1 MTDTVRV
8 RRAQATGVVK
18 LSDEQIGDATDDD
31 TCDVTGKI
39 VVQWSFLADF

>member
-1 MTDTVRV
+1 MDTIRV

-18 LSDEQIGDATDDD
+18 LCDEQIGDDEADI
-31 TCDVTGKI
+31 VGKI